1 MRKVIA
7 AINTTIDGFCDH
19 TAGIADQELH
29 NHYTTLLNDSGAI
42 IYGRTTFEMMH
53 YWKPF
58 IGNPSGDSSMDDF
71 AKAIDRIQ
79 KIVFSHTLRST
90 NWDTASLAQ
99 RPIQEIVEEL
109 MNQPGRDILVGS
121 RSMINQLMKL
131 NLIDEYQLCI
141 HPVVSGKGL
150 SLFDEDQ
157 DRTVFQLTKTKAFK
171 SGAIIL
177 YYHKSE

>member
-29 NHYTTLLNDSGAI
+29 DHYTGLLNNSGVVL
-42 IYGRTTFEMMH
+42 YGRVTFELMS

-58 IGNPSGDSSMDDF
+58 LDKPSGDSSLDDF
-71 AKAIDRIQ
+71 AKAIDRIP
-79 KIVFSHTLRST
+79 KVIFSHTLS
-90 NWDTASLAQ
+90 NPHWDTATLAQ
-99 RPIQEIVEEL
+99 KPIQEIVEDL
-109 MNQPGRDILVGS
+109 KNQSGKDILVGS

-131 NLIDEYQLCI
+131 KLIDEYQLCI
-141 HPVVSGKGL
+141 HPVVIGKGL
-150 SLFDEDQ
+150 PLFDENI
-157 DRTVFQLTKTKAFK
+157 DRTVFQLTKTKTFK

-177 YYHKSE
+177 HYQKCE